1 MSRNL
6 RQKSGALP
14 TKKPVRRGSAST
26 TSLSSDEDDDD
37 YAGVDLITDSDE
49 DEPDVEVAEEQA
61 IIESAEE
68 DNADD
73 NKHADDS
80 ASSTPRPVADDDQ
93 SSWDGFDITSQ
104 EDVLGDNVDFF
115 NEHIA
120 RMNAPDHDT
129 DTAAWNTTSGMSDDE
144 DTPSAPRRVR
154 FDLSD
159 SSTGL
164 SDNED
169 DVFPDIFMDQS
180 KLDPTFRKAIEAEDD
195 NNEDEAGGSS
205 DEGSYWDFQGSEI
218 DVPAE
223 ESDKGNESD
232 SSTGS
237 SGYETDEGET
247 TEEDLPPAAK
257 YIPARSMLRRP
268 STSSSSS
275 SESEEEITV
284 TRRGPYRPIKRS
296 GPRLGSWLH
305 DRSKPF
311 LVLDNHGKN
320 LIMFRAK
327 VNRRFSFGGVGNQS
341 MSAATPQ
348 SSFARESDQ
357 DKQTIDLSPMISNSA
372 NLMMSA
378 MYSPLDQYLHLTG
391 GQPLGPP
398 EAFYPFV
405 NISADGTITQD
416 SPSSYEDDEDDE
428 DDVDS
433 EDMWNVEDFLNF
445 GEDTSDEEE
454 VADGREEE
462 DDNTSTIAEPPSSTP
477 ARPTTASSED
487 QIHPLLNHFNSG
499 IVGAFRRNQNRHHLL
514 SCNAAS
520 RDSLAFSGPYR
531 QGTLRG
537 IKGDRLAAA
546 NTPITPLRKRK
557 LPSSTIPSSP
567 GSPLATAQQKRK
579 FSGDHFG
586 HKRTRSLF

>member
-6 RQKSGALP
+6 RQKSSSIPA
-14 TKKPVRRGSAST
+14 KKSVRRASIST
-26 TSLSSDEDDDD
+26 ASLSLDDDDDD
-37 YAGVDLITDSDE
+37 YAEVDLITDSDE

-68 DNADD
+68 DNVDD
-73 NKHADDS
+73 NDNVS
-80 ASSTPRPVADDDQ
+80 ASSTPRPSVDDDQ
-93 SSWDGFDITSQ
+93 TSWDGFDITSQ
-104 EDVLGDNVDFF
+104 EDVLGDNDDFF

-120 RMNAPDHDT
+120 RMNAADHEADV
-129 DTAAWNTTSGMSDDE
+129 AAWNATSGISDDE
-144 DTPSAPRRVR
+144 DTPSARRRVR

-159 SSTGL
+159 SDSAL

-195 NNEDEAGGSS
+195 NEDEAGASS
-205 DEGSYWDFQGSEI
+205 DEGSYWDFQGSDTE
-218 DVPAE
+218 VPAE

-257 YIPARSMLRRP
+257 YIPARSMLRRA
-268 STSSSSS
+268 STTSSS
-275 SESEEEITV
+275 SESEEEVTV
-284 TRRGPYRPIKRS
+284 TRRGPYRPIKRN

-327 VNRRFSFGGVGNQS
+327 VNRRFSFSGVASQS
-341 MSAATPQ
+341 MPDATPQ
-348 SSFARESDQ
+348 SNLARESDQ
-357 DKQTIDLSPMISNSA
+357 DRQAIDLSPMISNSA

-378 MYSPLDQYLHLTG
+378 MYSPLDQYLHITG

-405 NISADGTITQD
+405 NINADGTITQD
-416 SPSSYEDDEDDE
+416 SHSSYDEDE
-428 DDVDS
+428 DVDS

-445 GEDTSDEEE
+445 GEETSDEEE
-454 VADGREEE
+454 DGNERED

-487 QIHPLLNHFNSG
+487 QVHPLLNHFNNG

-557 LPSSTIPSSP
+557 VPSSGIPSSP
-567 GSPLATAQQKRK
+567 GSPLAGAQQKRK
-579 FSGDHFG
+579 YSGEHHG